1 MNFNSLR
8 KEIISNNASVKELI
22 NDIFTKI
29 DHKDPEINSYICT
42 TKDNA
47 ISQAEKIDKLIQ
59 NKEKLPPLAGMP
71 IAIKDNIC
79 TKGVATTCASKMLKS
94 FVAPYES
101 TASGK
106 LWSSGGICLGKTNL
120 DEFAMGSS
128 TETSVFGVTSN
139 PWDINRV
146 PGGSSGG
153 SAASVAAGF
162 CAAAIGS
169 DTGGSIRQPASFCG
183 VVGLKPTY
191 GRVSRWGLIAFASSL
206 DQIGPITNTVSDA
219 SEILYSISG
228 KDRLDSTCLDK
239 PVPNYLSDINKSIK
253 QNTTAYALINEFQNI
268 NKQNILKIVN
278 FIRSNQSPLIR
289 NILDFDQ
296 DDILKRNNSKSGALI
311 YENSVLCTILKDI
324 NYQNEEIYTLT
335 ISRYWDKRFDTILK
349 EFIKRFFEKSP
360 VSYLKTYKENSQLNL
375 FLEEC
380 NLKEKNQEIIL
391 IRNTIVKNEAK
402 QVNIINQ
409 SLESIFEK
417 LSPQGN
423 PYPSPFPLKTK

>member
-1 MNFNSLR
+1 MKKDTSYSFQSKKGMEVTFEELHIRHINLLIDIKNKELNNWFLKMAIINTFDDLKIFLNNLKKNKNKCIIAISGN
-8 KEIISNNASVKELI
+8 EIIGYLNIFPLNNPASCL
-22 NDIFTKI
+22 KI
-29 DHKDPEINSYICT
+29 SKP
-42 TKDNA
+42 KF
-47 ISQAEKIDKLIQ
+47 
-59 NKEKLPPLAGMP
+59 LPPNCSLTGKQLTLGFLQNS
-71 IAIKDNIC
+71 ISIKYIK
-79 TKGVATTCASKMLKS
+79 T
-94 FVAPYES
+94 
-101 TASGK
+101 
-106 LWSSGGICLGKTNL
+106 SSWILH
-120 DEFAMGSS
+120 A
-128 TETSVFGVTSN
+128 
-139 PWDINRV
+139 DINNVDLISTSREL
-146 PGGSSGG
+146 
-153 SAASVAAGF
+153 GF
-162 CAAAIGS
+162 QPLGEIIIWDGS
-169 DTGGSIRQPASFCG
+169 D
-183 VVGLKPTY
+183 L
-191 GRVSRWGLIAFASSL
+191 
-206 DQIGPITNTVSDA
+206 
-219 SEILYSISG
+219 
-228 KDRLDSTCLDK
+228 
-239 PVPNYLSDINKSIK
+239 NKSTK
-253 QNTTAYALINEFQNI
+253 QNTNSYALINEFQKI

-278 FIRSNQSPLIR
+278 FIRSSQSPLIR

-335 ISRYWDKRFDTILK
+335 ISRYWDKRFNSILK

-360 VSYLKTYKENSQLNL
+360 ISYLKTYKENSQLNL